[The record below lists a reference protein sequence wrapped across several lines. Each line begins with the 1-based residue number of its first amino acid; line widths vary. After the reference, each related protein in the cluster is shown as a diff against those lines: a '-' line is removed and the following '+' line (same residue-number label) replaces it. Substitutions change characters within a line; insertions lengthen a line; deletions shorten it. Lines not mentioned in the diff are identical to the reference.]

1 MQSRVLGYLWWKAWK
16 KEPAFQKE
24 LEAEFKIRRSS
35 VCSVVQCLEKRGLL
49 ERRSVSTDARQKELV
64 LTDEGM
70 KIQSEVINRLE
81 QMESK
86 MNGWLTPE
94 ERSWWIRCINRMETG
109 LKRGR
114 YMIKK
119 LMSYIGEY
127 KRDTLLSPISVTF
140 EVILEVLLA
149 HADGESH

>member
-1 MQSRVLGYLWWKAWK
+1 M
-16 KEPAFQKE
+16 
-24 LEAEFKIRRSS
+24 
-35 VCSVVQCLEKRGLL
+35 CSVVQCLEERGLL

-94 ERSWWIRCINRMETG
+94 EQSWWIRCINKLETG
-109 LKRGR
+109 LKEA
-114 YMIKK
+114 
-119 LMSYIGEY
+119 EY
-127 KRDTLLSPISVTF
+127 D
-140 EVILEVLLA
+140 
-149 HADGESH
+149 

>member
-1 MQSRVLGYLWWKAWK
+1 MEMENHPIKAIMDLSHLVRRATEQQMADLEISSVQSRVLGYLWWKAWK

-86 MNGWLTPE
+86 MN
-94 ERSWWIRCINRMETG
+94 
-109 LKRGR
+109 
-114 YMIKK
+114 
-119 LMSYIGEY
+119 
-127 KRDTLLSPISVTF
+127 
-140 EVILEVLLA
+140 
-149 HADGESH
+149 

>member
-1 MQSRVLGYLWWKAWK
+1 MEMENHPIKAIMDLSHLVRRATEQQMADLEISSVQSRVLGYLWWKTWK

-49 ERRSVSTDARQKELV
+49 ELQKRKYRCQTKRSWL

-94 ERSWWIRCINRMETG
+94 ERSWWIRCINKLETG
-109 LKRGR
+109 LKEA
-114 YMIKK
+114 
-119 LMSYIGEY
+119 EY
-127 KRDTLLSPISVTF
+127 D
-140 EVILEVLLA
+140 
-149 HADGESH
+149 

>member
-1 MQSRVLGYLWWKAWK
+1 MEMENHPIKAIMDLSHLVRRATEQQMADLEISSVQSRVLGYLWWKAWK

-24 LEAEFKIRRSS
+24 LEAEFKIRRSIKVKQVS
-35 VCSVVQCLEKRGLL
+35 QPLLL

-94 ERSWWIRCINRMETG
+94 ERSWWIRCINKLETG
-109 LKRGR
+109 LKEA
-114 YMIKK
+114 
-119 LMSYIGEY
+119 EY
-127 KRDTLLSPISVTF
+127 D
-140 EVILEVLLA
+140 
-149 HADGESH
+149 

>member
-1 MQSRVLGYLWWKAWK
+1 MENHPIKAIMDLSHLVRRATEQQMADLEISSVQSRVLGYLWWKAWK

-86 MNGWLTPE
+86 MNGWLTLE
-94 ERSWWIRCINRMETG
+94 EREWWIRCINKMEAG
-109 LKRGR
+109 LKEA
-114 YMIKK
+114 
-119 LMSYIGEY
+119 EY
-127 KRDTLLSPISVTF
+127 D
-140 EVILEVLLA
+140 
-149 HADGESH
+149 

>member
-1 MQSRVLGYLWWKAWK
+1 MEMENHPIKAIMDLSHLVRRATEQQMADLEISSVQSRVLGYLWWKAWK
-16 KEPAFQKE
+16 K
-24 LEAEFKIRRSS
+24 
-35 VCSVVQCLEKRGLL
+35 

-94 ERSWWIRCINRMETG
+94 ERSWWIRCINKMETG
-109 LKRGR
+109 LKEA
-114 YMIKK
+114 
-119 LMSYIGEY
+119 EY
-127 KRDTLLSPISVTF
+127 D
-140 EVILEVLLA
+140 
-149 HADGESH
+149 

>member
-1 MQSRVLGYLWWKAWK
+1 MADLEISSVQSRVLGYLWWKAWK

-86 MNGWLTPE
+86 MNGW
-94 ERSWWIRCINRMETG
+94 IRCINKLETG
-109 LKRGR
+109 LKEA
-114 YMIKK
+114 
-119 LMSYIGEY
+119 EY
-127 KRDTLLSPISVTF
+127 D
-140 EVILEVLLA
+140 
-149 HADGESH
+149 

>member
-1 MQSRVLGYLWWKAWK
+1 MEMENHPMKAIMDLSHLVRRATEQQMADLEISSVQSRVLGYLWWKAWK

-94 ERSWWIRCINRMETG
+94 EQSWWIRCINKLETG
-109 LKRGR
+109 LKEA
-114 YMIKK
+114 
-119 LMSYIGEY
+119 EY
-127 KRDTLLSPISVTF
+127 D
-140 EVILEVLLA
+140 
-149 HADGESH
+149 